1 MTDDTRD
8 RLIRLETEM
17 DVVQKTVEDMSLKVN
32 AMHDVMM
39 QAKGARWLLLGA
51 AGLLG
56 FLTSLLGKALPFW
69 QAK

>member
-1 MTDDTRD
+1 
-8 RLIRLETEM
+8 M

-39 QAKGARWLLLGA
+39 QAKGARWLILGA

-56 FLTSLLGKALPFW
+56 FLTSLLGKSSAFW
-69 QAK
+69 RAK

>member
-39 QAKGARWLLLGA
+39 QAKGARWLILGA

>member
-17 DVVQKTVEDMSLKVN
+17 DGFQKTVEDMSLKVN

>member
-17 DVVQKTVEDMSLKVN
+17 DGVQKTVEDMSLKVN

-56 FLTSLLGKALPFW
+56 FFTSLLGKALPFW